1 MATHSSILAWKVPW
15 MEEPGRATVHGAA
28 KSRTR
33 LSDCTF
39 LLFINRIILETFYGM
54 CLYTLWKVSERKHKK
69 LQWWLSGRGK

>member
-1 MATHSSILAWKVPW
+1 

-28 KSRTR
+28 KSRTW

-39 LLFINRIILETFYGM
+39 LPFINRIILETFYGM
-54 CLYTLWKVSERKHKK
+54 CLYTLRKVSERKHKK